1 MKWKSILIYLLLI
14 IIPAALCSQKKA
26 GRVLYNASMEVHF
39 IPNKSVILYK
49 DNGKI
54 TSSSLVD
61 VLKRKLY
68 ILTHINEVP
77 VSYKLID
84 LNEVLTE
91 ENLISREA
99 YDLSVEN
106 KKMDFGLVE
115 NDSKVILGFQ
125 CDKYTTMNGYSYNTD
140 QIPSQL
146 SIWDGLRAYVG
157 GIPLELYN
165 KYTNEVI
172 TAISMDDK
180 VDLKYLDI
188 NFDNLKNEDVQKV
201 NEEEDEESL
210 MVMPAP
216 GFSINDKI
224 DNSDSYISKLVPH
237 RFKNTGISLNAP
249 ENYIIEMLCNCPS
262 KENSWS
268 MDAKEFK
275 KGNKD
280 FDFFQLDTINM
291 RSRFSK
297 IQAFFAPFFKST
309 EYVFSEFPTSVSF
322 NYVSSKVVKIN
333 NHSTLIVYGSEK
345 NYHVSYIV
353 IFTDKTY
360 ALIKVLYGQHQ
371 GYLFKNDIEKYF
383 SYDDAY
389 KSKF

>member
-1 MKWKSILIYLLLI
+1 
-14 IIPAALCSQKKA
+14 
-26 GRVLYNASMEVHF
+26 
-39 IPNKSVILYK
+39 
-49 DNGKI
+49 
-54 TSSSLVD
+54 
-61 VLKRKLY
+61 
-68 ILTHINEVP
+68 
-77 VSYKLID
+77 
-84 LNEVLTE
+84 
-91 ENLISREA
+91 
-99 YDLSVEN
+99 
-106 KKMDFGLVE
+106 
-115 NDSKVILGFQ
+115 
-125 CDKYTTMNGYSYNTD
+125 
-140 QIPSQL
+140 
-146 SIWDGLRAYVG
+146 
-157 GIPLELYN
+157 
-165 KYTNEVI
+165 
-172 TAISMDDK
+172 
-180 VDLKYLDI
+180 
-188 NFDNLKNEDVQKV
+188 
-201 NEEEDEESL
+201 
-210 MVMPAP
+210 
-216 GFSINDKI
+216 
-224 DNSDSYISKLVPH
+224 
-237 RFKNTGISLNAP
+237 
-249 ENYIIEMLCNCPS
+249 
-262 KENSWS
+262 

-297 IQAFFAPFFKST
+297 IEAFFAPFFKST